1 MTFRTTACCAALL
14 VCLVAPAAEA
24 ATCDGAPCPPAR
36 PSKTSKPLQL
46 GQFMRTA
53 AKPSTR
59 AVKPATH
66 VAKPVTHAVK
76 ASPGKILG
84 KQHRV
89 LVLRKRIAPPAEAE
103 TPLPTEAAAAF
114 ASQHDPD
121 VRVVTADELND
132 IDLAAGPAAPETN
145 GAAPSDAVALRFAD
159 ATNFTVAD
167 RPGDERASPAR
178 ASDPTDAATPDDR
191 LGPSWIEWFWAML
204 QRPFVALTAGWRAL
218 FG

>member
-1 MTFRTTACCAALL
+1 
-14 VCLVAPAAEA
+14 
-24 ATCDGAPCPPAR
+24 
-36 PSKTSKPLQL
+36 
-46 GQFMRTA
+46 
-53 AKPSTR
+53 
-59 AVKPATH
+59 
-66 VAKPVTHAVK
+66 
-76 ASPGKILG
+76 
-84 KQHRV
+84 
-89 LVLRKRIAPPAEAE
+89 
-103 TPLPTEAAAAF
+103 
-114 ASQHDPD
+114 
-121 VRVVTADELND
+121 VVTADELNN

-191 LGPSWIEWFWAML
+191 LGPSWIERFWAML